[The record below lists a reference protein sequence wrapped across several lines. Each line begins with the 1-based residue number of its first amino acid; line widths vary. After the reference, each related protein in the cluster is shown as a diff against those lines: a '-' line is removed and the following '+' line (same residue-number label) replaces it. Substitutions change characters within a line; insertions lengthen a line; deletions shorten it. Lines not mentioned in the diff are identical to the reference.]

1 MESKSPIIIDGERL
15 EADMLRSLFLPQNG
29 AKRPATKRA
38 KTLAATGNEGASHN
52 TNILDLGD
60 EDETANDANNDS
72 LIERLVGQND
82 NNVSR
87 QHFRATS
94 HIYSP
99 IPKKEEKDDF
109 KSSSSPYFDFGDNLT
124 SNESTP
130 VKRERS
136 GSPGFEFVRSRSIPN
151 RIDLTTDGVVF
162 DLTQDDVV
170 LDLTQEYE
178 CEE

>member
-1 MESKSPIIIDGERL
+1 
-15 EADMLRSLFLPQNG
+15 MLRSLFLPRNG

-52 TNILDLGD
+52 TNVMDLGD

-82 NNVSR
+82 NNFSR

-94 HIYSP
+94 HVSSP
-99 IPKKEEKDDF
+99 IPKKEDKDDF
-109 KSSSSPYFDFGDNLT
+109 KRSTSPYFDFGDNLT
-124 SNESTP
+124 FNESTP

-136 GSPGFEFVRSRSIPN
+136 GSPGFELLGSRSIST

-162 DLTQDDVV
+162 DLTQEDVV
-170 LDLTQEYE
+170 LDFTQGDES
-178 CEE
+178 EE